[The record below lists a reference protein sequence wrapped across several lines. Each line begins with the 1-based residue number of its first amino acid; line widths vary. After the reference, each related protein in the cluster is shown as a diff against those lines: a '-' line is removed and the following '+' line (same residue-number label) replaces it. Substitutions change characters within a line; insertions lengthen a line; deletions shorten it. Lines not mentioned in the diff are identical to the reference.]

1 MGKNWKGPGGGRGG
15 RGGGRGSR
23 GGRGSGGSTNDTSS
37 CKGHGAIMG
46 TCDAAR
52 ERETSKEMVNLLNQ
66 AIEIMCPASV
76 ESEINIAPETATSGS
91 GSVKDMLAQE
101 IAQVRKQKHSAT
113 QNVMS
118 VDTKVKG
125 IVMIKIMRKDLCALE
140 LVKAIFERV
149 REEKEPCSRH
159 VVRIIPLQRVFF
171 PDNNN
176 LSDNVATIVRAAYPG
191 AVFPHFEREVVVE
204 TVEDTAEDSNIEFAE
219 SAVEESTTVNNLKR
233 DATEMETPTAS
244 NENDDTVDVE
254 NKRPR
259 IEPPTT
265 SSADLTE
272 STEPEKPI
280 AIEAPSE
287 ARPDTAVLEVIAPT
301 FYPPMN
307 YACLFK
313 ARSHNIMT
321 RESAQL
327 TISKTVPSFFRPH
340 FKKAKVY
347 PILSNMFG
355 KQLNLTR
362 SPRCVI
368 FGCRAIED
376 GPNG

>member
-1 MGKNWKGPGGGRGG
+1 
-15 RGGGRGSR
+15 
-23 GGRGSGGSTNDTSS
+23 
-37 CKGHGAIMG
+37 MG

-66 AIEIMCPASV
+66 AIETMCPPTA
-76 ESEINIAPETATSGS
+76 ESENKKEPEMASSGS

-101 IAQVRKQKHSAT
+101 IAQVKKQKHSAT

-149 REEKEPCSRH
+149 RKEKEPCSRH

-176 LSDNVATIVRAAYPG
+176 LSDNVATIVRSAYPG
-191 AVFPHFEREVVVE
+191 AAFPHFEREVVV
-204 TVEDTAEDSNIEFAE
+204 DTAEDSNID
-219 SAVEESTTVNNLKR
+219 SVVEESVADSNLKR
-233 DATEMETPTAS
+233 TATEMETPTDS
-244 NENDDTVDVE
+244 TEDKDIEDTE
-254 NKRPR
+254 SKRPR
-259 IEPPTT
+259 IETSTPTT
-265 SSADLTE
+265 SSAASKE
-272 STEPEKPI
+272 STEPELPVTIEVPIETKTDI
-280 AIEAPSE
+280 AIPEAI
-287 ARPDTAVLEVIAPT
+287 TPT

-327 TISKTVPSFFRPH
+327 TISKTVPAFFRPQ
-340 FKKAKVY
+340 FKKAKVNNT
-347 PILSNMFG
+347 SSTNAC
-355 KQLNLTR
+355 K
-362 SPRCVI
+362 
-368 FGCRAIED
+368 AA
-376 GPNG
+376 